1 MLAEVRFE
9 IFPLRKADFLM
20 EEISKMQKI
29 KGFFIRY
36 LPYILSGIVVLCIGL
51 SMIGPFF
58 DLRVKIDGEKIDTVY
73 RLTDLLFTSNAGKST
88 QVFSILTYLGLPLLG
103 CGFVFLGK
111 LNHNF
116 YTISVLLFLVAGMSS
131 ILVNDI
137 TATVVSLMTELNYSV
152 HDVYFCFVLPIII
165 FFIAG
170 FVSLAIASKEINITV
185 SDITEMG
192 ILIGLALALN
202 FVKIVQMPTGGSINF
217 QMLPLFILALRKGPI
232 KGFIGAGI
240 AYGLI
245 SCITDGYG
253 IATYPFDY
261 MLGFGS
267 VCVLGFFTPFIFGE
281 DQKNYNFKGELF
293 IIIGAFISTF
303 IRFIGGTVSSMI
315 IYGYDLLPA
324 MTYNSLYVSISG
336 LIAIVVVMA
345 VYGPFIR
352 VNNRFPSNKK

>member
-1 MLAEVRFE
+1 
-9 IFPLRKADFLM
+9 M
-20 EEISKMQKI
+20 EEVSKFDKV
-29 KGFFIRY
+29 KGFLIKY
-36 LPYILSGIVVLCIGL
+36 LPYILIGIVVLCIGL

-73 RLTDLLFTSNAGKST
+73 RLTDLLFSNNAGNST
-88 QVFSILTYLGLPLLG
+88 QVFFILTYLVLPLLG
-103 CGFVFLGK
+103 CGFIFLGK
-111 LNHNF
+111 LKNSF
-116 YTISVLLFLVAGMSS
+116 YTISVLLFLVAAMSA
-131 ILVNDI
+131 ILANDV
-137 TATVVSLMTELNYSV
+137 TATVVSLIAEMSYNV

-165 FFIAG
+165 FFIAA
-170 FVSLAIASKEINITV
+170 FLCLAIASKEISITV

-261 MLGFGS
+261 LLGFGS
-267 VCVLGFFTPFIFGE
+267 VCVLGFFTPYIFGE
-281 DQKNYNFKGELF
+281 NQNNYNLKGEIF
-293 IIIGAFISTF
+293 IFVGALISTF

-315 IYGYDLLPA
+315 IYGYDLVPA
-324 MTYNSLYVSISG
+324 MEYNSLYVSISG
-336 LIAIVVVMA
+336 LISIALIMA

-352 VNNRFPSNKK
+352 VNKRFPTSNK

>member
-1 MLAEVRFE
+1 MLAEVRFMLL
-9 IFPLRKADFLM
+9 PLRKADFFM
-20 EEISKMQKI
+20 KEVSKTQKI
-29 KGFFIRY
+29 KDVLIKY
-36 LPYILSGIVVLCIGL
+36 LPFILTGFVILCIGL

-58 DLRVKIDGEKIDTVY
+58 DLRVKIDGEKIDTIY
-73 RLTDLLFTSNAGKST
+73 RLTDILFSDKAGKST
-88 QVFSILTYLGLPLLG
+88 QVFFTLTYLVLPLLG

-111 LNHNF
+111 VNKNF
-116 YTISVLLFLVAGMSS
+116 LTISILLFLVAAMSA
-131 ILVNDI
+131 ILANDVA
-137 TATVVSLMTELNYSV
+137 ATVVSLITGLSYVV
-152 HDVYFCFVLPIII
+152 HGVHFCFILPIIV
-165 FFIAG
+165 FFIGA
-170 FVSLAIASKEINITV
+170 FLSLAIASKEISITV

-202 FVKIVQMPTGGSINF
+202 FVKIFQMPTGGSINF

-261 MLGFGS
+261 LLGFGS
-267 VCVLGFFTPFIFGE
+267 TCVLGFFTPLIFGE
-281 DQKNYNFKGELF
+281 NQNSYNFKGELF
-293 IIIGAFISTF
+293 IFIGALISTL

-315 IYGYDLLPA
+315 IYGYDLVPA
-324 MTYNSLYVSISG
+324 MEYNSLYVTISG
-336 LIAIVVVMA
+336 LIGISIVMA

-352 VNNRFPSNKK
+352 VNKRFPSNKK

>member
-1 MLAEVRFE
+1 
-9 IFPLRKADFLM
+9 M
-20 EEISKMQKI
+20 EEVSRFSKV
-29 KGFFIRY
+29 KGFLVKY
-36 LPYILSGIVVLCIGL
+36 LPYILIGIVVLCIGL

-58 DLRVKIDGEKIDTVY
+58 DLRVKIDGKKIDTVY
-73 RLTDLLFTSNAGKST
+73 RLTDLLFSNSAGKST
-88 QVFSILTYLGLPLLG
+88 QVFFILTYLVLPLLG
-103 CGFVFLGK
+103 CGFIFLGK
-111 LNHNF
+111 LKNNF
-116 YTISVLLFLVAGMSS
+116 YTISVLLFLVAAMSA
-131 ILVNDI
+131 ILANDV
-137 TATVVSLMTELNYSV
+137 TATVVSLITEMSYNV

-165 FFIAG
+165 FFIAA
-170 FVSLAIASKEINITV
+170 FLSLAIASKEISITV

-261 MLGFGS
+261 LLGFGS
-267 VCVLGFFTPFIFGE
+267 VCVLGFFTPYIFGE
-281 DQKNYNFKGELF
+281 DQTNYNLKGEIF
-293 IIIGAFISTF
+293 IFVGALISTF

-315 IYGYDLLPA
+315 IYGYDLVSA
-324 MTYNSLYVSISG
+324 MEYNSLYVSISG
-336 LIAIVVVMA
+336 LISIALIMA

-352 VNNRFPSNKK
+352 VNKRFPTSNK

>member
-1 MLAEVRFE
+1 
-9 IFPLRKADFLM
+9 M
-20 EEISKMQKI
+20 EEVSRFDKV
-29 KGFFIRY
+29 KGFLIKY
-36 LPYILSGIVVLCIGL
+36 LPYILIGIVVLCIGL

-58 DLRVKIDGEKIDTVY
+58 DLRVKIDGKKIDTVY
-73 RLTDLLFTSNAGKST
+73 RLTDLLFSNSAGKST
-88 QVFSILTYLGLPLLG
+88 QVFFILTYLVLPLLG
-103 CGFVFLGK
+103 CGFIFLGK
-111 LNHNF
+111 LKNSF
-116 YTISVLLFLVAGMSS
+116 YTIAVLLFLVAAMSA
-131 ILVNDI
+131 ILANDV
-137 TATVVSLMTELNYSV
+137 TATVVSLITEMSYNV

-165 FFIAG
+165 FFIAA
-170 FVSLAIASKEINITV
+170 FLSLAIASKEINITV

-261 MLGFGS
+261 LLGFGS
-267 VCVLGFFTPFIFGE
+267 VCVLGFFTPYIFGE
-281 DQKNYNFKGELF
+281 NQNNYNLKGEIF
-293 IIIGAFISTF
+293 IFVGALISTF

-315 IYGYDLLPA
+315 IYGYDLVPA
-324 MTYNSLYVSISG
+324 MEYNSLYVSISG
-336 LIAIVVVMA
+336 LISIALIMA

-352 VNNRFPSNKK
+352 VNKRFPTSNK

>member
-1 MLAEVRFE
+1 
-9 IFPLRKADFLM
+9 M
-20 EEISKMQKI
+20 EEVSRFDKV
-29 KGFFIRY
+29 KGFLIKY
-36 LPYILSGIVVLCIGL
+36 LPYILIGIVVLCIGL

-58 DLRVKIDGEKIDTVY
+58 DLRVKIDGKKIDTVY
-73 RLTDLLFTSNAGKST
+73 RLTDLLFSNNAGKST
-88 QVFSILTYLGLPLLG
+88 QVFFILTYLVLPLLG
-103 CGFVFLGK
+103 CGFIFLGK
-111 LNHNF
+111 FKNSF
-116 YTISVLLFLVAGMSS
+116 YTISVLLFLVAAMSA
-131 ILVNDI
+131 ILANDV
-137 TATVVSLMTELNYSV
+137 TATVVSLITEMSYNV

-165 FFIAG
+165 FFIAA
-170 FVSLAIASKEINITV
+170 FLSLAIASKEISITV

-261 MLGFGS
+261 LLGFGS
-267 VCVLGFFTPFIFGE
+267 VCVLGFFTPYIFGE
-281 DQKNYNFKGELF
+281 NQNNYNLKGEIF
-293 IIIGAFISTF
+293 IFVGALISTL
-303 IRFIGGTVSSMI
+303 IRFIGGTVSSLI
-315 IYGYDLLPA
+315 IYGYDLVPA
-324 MTYNSLYVSISG
+324 MEYNSLYVSISG
-336 LIAIVVVMA
+336 LISIALIMA

-352 VNNRFPSNKK
+352 VNKRFSTSNK

>member
-1 MLAEVRFE
+1 
-9 IFPLRKADFLM
+9 M
-20 EEISKMQKI
+20 EEVSKFDKV
-29 KGFFIRY
+29 KGFLIKY
-36 LPYILSGIVVLCIGL
+36 LPYILIGIVVLCIGL

-58 DLRVKIDGEKIDTVY
+58 DLRVKIDGKKIDTVY
-73 RLTDLLFTSNAGKST
+73 RLTDLLFSNSAGKST
-88 QVFSILTYLGLPLLG
+88 QVFFILTYLVLPLLG
-103 CGFVFLGK
+103 CGFIFLGK
-111 LNHNF
+111 LKNSF
-116 YTISVLLFLVAGMSS
+116 YTIAVLLFLVAAMSA
-131 ILVNDI
+131 ILANDV
-137 TATVVSLMTELNYSV
+137 TATVVSLITEMSYNV

-165 FFIAG
+165 FFIAA
-170 FVSLAIASKEINITV
+170 FLSLAIASKEISITV

-261 MLGFGS
+261 LLGFGS
-267 VCVLGFFTPFIFGE
+267 VCVLGFFTPYIFGE
-281 DQKNYNFKGELF
+281 NQNNYNLKGEIF
-293 IIIGAFISTF
+293 IFVGALIATF

-315 IYGYDLLPA
+315 IYGYDLVPA
-324 MTYNSLYVSISG
+324 MEYNSLYVSISG
-336 LIAIVVVMA
+336 LISIALIMA

-352 VNNRFPSNKK
+352 VNKRFPTSNK